1 MNLHD
6 KSRQILKGVLFVSK
20 NVKTVNQD
28 NFDSE
33 VLKSSKPVLV
43 DFWAAWCGPCRMVAP
58 VIDQLADEYEGK
70 LEIAK
75 VNVDENPELA
85 GKYDIM
91 SIPSVFLFSN
101 GSKVDG
107 IIGARPK
114 QAFEDMLKKHI

>member
-1 MNLHD
+1 MS
-6 KSRQILKGVLFVSK
+6 KSIQI
-20 NVKTVNQD
+20 VNQQ

-33 VLKSSKPVLV
+33 VLKSDKPVLV
-43 DFWAAWCGPCRMVAP
+43 DFWAAWCGPCRMVSP

-70 LEIAK
+70 LKVAK

-91 SIPSVFLFSN
+91 SIPSVFLFNN

-114 QAFEDMLKKHI
+114 QAFDEMLRKHV

>member
-1 MNLHD
+1 M
-6 KSRQILKGVLFVSK
+6 SK
-20 NVKTVNQD
+20 NIKIVNQQ

-33 VLKSSKPVLV
+33 VLKSDKPVLV
-43 DFWAAWCGPCRMVAP
+43 DFWAAWCGPCRMVSP
-58 VIDQLADEYEGK
+58 VIDQLADEYDGK
-70 LEIAK
+70 LKVAK

-107 IIGARPK
+107 VIGARPK
-114 QAFEDMLKKHI
+114 QIFEDMIKKHV

>member
-1 MNLHD
+1 M
-6 KSRQILKGVLFVSK
+6 SRNIKV
-20 NVKTVNQD
+20 VNQN
-28 NFDSE
+28 NFENE
-33 VLKSSKPVLV
+33 VLKSGKPVLV

-70 LEIAK
+70 IEVAK

-91 SIPSVFLFSN
+91 SIPSVFLFNN

-107 IIGARPK
+107 LIGARPK
-114 QAFEDMLKKHI
+114 QAFDEMLGRYVSK